1 MVADIGHSGACHSGQ
16 GLHRAASLVY
26 RGGVEGPL
34 TKPKKP
40 SLNFD
45 VSVGLK
51 RVLGRELITDDE
63 VAILEM
69 VKNSFDAGAKNVHLY
84 FDAEKILV
92 VDDGS
97 GMDADDLRN
106 KWLFVAYSAKRSANA
121 DDFRD
126 KAASRGH
133 LAGSK
138 GIGRFSSDRLGQTL
152 TLQTR
157 PKARAAQAHRLE
169 IDWAKFERDDR
180 QHFDTVPVEYD
191 PIAKLVLP
199 PELKAVEAKLTHG
212 TIIEITRL
220 RRAWSRDDLVSLKA
234 TLSKLINPFGN
245 DADTFSIEL
254 TAPGERSP
262 DEATKHKAEQ
272 AGNEISSR
280 DIVNGKVGNFIF
292 SDLQAKT
299 TFLKVSVDGDK
310 IHSQLTDRGEVIYEI
325 REPNPYAKLKGA
337 GFYCELYYLNQ
348 SAKVTFA
355 RRIGLPSV
363 NFGSVFLFRN
373 GFRVFPIGEP
383 DFDWFGYERRKAQGY
398 NRNLGGR
405 EIIGRVDVF
414 GSDEDFQE
422 ASSRNQGLI
431 ETPAAQELRRC
442 FMEYCLK
449 RLEKYVVPVSWA
461 DSADSNAD
469 DLSRLLTD
477 PGKARVAQ
485 VVAKLIDNDDVELI
499 KYSQRLIGILNER
512 SERFEAS
519 LSSLRAIAEK
529 TNDKKFLDGLNNAER
544 RFEELKRG
552 EAEARK
558 VADQQRAAAL
568 QANERAEKAEAAAE
582 IDRRRAN
589 FLEGAVGLDVKKV
602 LNLHHQV
609 TIYSVE
615 LNQQIENL
623 IQDTR
628 DKKSISRQ
636 ELVSAL
642 EQISMLNRRIEAATK
657 FAMMANFEL
666 DSGMI
671 ETDLPEFIE
680 EYIKK
685 VSALSGRK
693 RTRVEV
699 INEHEGLEARFNPM
713 DIAIVVENL
722 ISNAKKAEAR
732 SIVFKIAGR
741 DGKAVSID
749 VSDDGRGLSNDTDAD
764 RIFEMG
770 YTTGPT
776 GSGLGLYHVRQVLG
790 EMSGSIELDQDHE
803 GRGLGFKIVI
813 APRRKK
819 A

>member
-1 MVADIGHSGACHSGQ
+1 MSPVGPGVPHADQPEKGYSAHLPSYIGSDA
-16 GLHRAASLVY
+16 
-26 RGGVEGPL
+26 EE
-34 TKPKKP
+34 
-40 SLNFD
+40 SLNKREQPTVHFD

-121 DDFRD
+121 EDFRD

-152 TLQTR
+152 ILQTR
-157 PKARAAQAHRLE
+157 PEGRAAQAHRLE
-169 IDWAKFERDDR
+169 VDWAKFERDDR
-180 QHFDTVPVEYD
+180 QHFETIPVEYE
-191 PIAKLVLP
+191 PIAKLELP
-199 PELKAVEAKLTHG
+199 PELKKVEAKLTHG

-220 RRAWSRDDLVSLKA
+220 RRNWNRADLVSLKA

-245 DADTFSIEL
+245 EADTFSIEL
-254 TAPGERSP
+254 TAPVER
-262 DEATKHKAEQ
+262 DADKVAKQKAEQ
-272 AGNEISSR
+272 SGNEISSR

-292 SDLQAKT
+292 SDLRAKT
-299 TFLKVSVDGDK
+299 TFLKVTIKDGY
-310 IHSQLTDRGEVIYEI
+310 IHSQLTDRGEIIYEI
-325 REPNPYAKLKGA
+325 REPNPYDKLEDA
-337 GFYCELYYLNQ
+337 GFYSELYYLNQ
-348 SAKVTFA
+348 SAKLTFA

-373 GFRVFPIGEP
+373 GFRVFPIGEA
-383 DFDWFGYERRKAQGY
+383 DFDWFGYDRRKQQGY
-398 NRNLGGR
+398 NRFLGSR

-414 GSDEDFQE
+414 GSEDDFQE

-431 ETPAAQELRRC
+431 ETPAARELRQC
-442 FMEYCLK
+442 FMEHCLK
-449 RLEKYVVPVSWA
+449 RLEKYVVPVSWV
-461 DSADSNAD
+461 DSADSTAD

-477 PGKARVAQ
+477 PGKARVAA

-499 KYSQRLIGILNER
+499 RYSQRLIGILNER

-529 TNDKKFLDGLNNAER
+529 TKDRKFLDGLTNAER
-544 RFEELKRG
+544 RFEELKRA
-552 EAEARK
+552 ETEARK
-558 VADQQRAAAL
+558 VADQQRAVAL
-568 QANERAEKAEAAAE
+568 RATERADKAEAAAE

-589 FLEGAVGLDVKKV
+589 FLESAVGLDVKKV

-628 DKKSISRQ
+628 GKRSISRE
-636 ELVSAL
+636 ELVNAL

-657 FAMMANFEL
+657 FAMLANFEL

-671 ETDLPEFIE
+671 EANLPDFIE

-685 VSALSGRK
+685 VSVLSGRK

-732 SIVFKIAGR
+732 EIVFRITGR
-741 DGKAVSID
+741 ESKAVSID
-749 VSDDGRGLSNDTDAD
+749 VSDNGRGLSNDTEPD

-770 YTTGPT
+770 YTNAPT

-790 EMSGSIELDQDHE
+790 EMNGSIEFDQDHE
-803 GRGLGFKIVI
+803 GPGLAFKIVI
-813 APRRKK
+813 APRRK
-819 A
+819 

>member
-1 MVADIGHSGACHSGQ
+1 M
-16 GLHRAASLVY
+16 R
-26 RGGVEGPL
+26 RKFL
-34 TKPKKP
+34 TKPDNP
-40 SLNFD
+40 TLHFD

-69 VKNSFDAGAKNVHLY
+69 VKNSFDAGAKNVHVY
-84 FDAEKILV
+84 FDSERIVV

-97 GMDADDLRN
+97 GMDDNDLKN
-106 KWLFVAYSAKRSANA
+106 KWLFVAYSSKRSANA
-121 DDFRD
+121 EDFRD
-126 KAASRGH
+126 KAAARSH

-138 GIGRFSSDRLGQTL
+138 GIGRFSSDRLGQML
-152 TLQTR
+152 ILQTR
-157 PKARAAQAHRLE
+157 PKGRNAQAHKLE
-169 IDWAKFERDDR
+169 IDWSKFERDDR
-180 QHFDTVPVEYD
+180 QHFEAIPVEYE
-191 PIAKLVLP
+191 PIDKLELP
-199 PELKAVEAKLTHG
+199 PELERVEAKLTHG

-220 RRAWSRDDLVSLKA
+220 THAWTRDDLVSLKA

-245 DADTFSIEL
+245 KADTFSIEL
-254 TAPGERSP
+254 TAPAERSA
-262 DEATKHKAEQ
+262 DEAAKLKAKQ
-272 AGNEISSR
+272 TGKEISSR

-292 SDLQAKT
+292 ADLQSKT
-299 TFLKVSVDGDK
+299 TFLTVAIEGEE
-310 IHSQLTDRGEVIYEI
+310 IHSQLTDRGELIYEI
-325 REPNPYAKLKGA
+325 REPNPYKKLENA

-348 SAKVTFA
+348 SAKLTFA

-373 GFRVFPIGEP
+373 GFRVFPIGEA
-383 DFDWFGYERRKAQGY
+383 DFDWFGYDRRKQQGY
-398 NRNLGGR
+398 NRFLGSR

-414 GSDEDFQE
+414 GSDNDFQE

-431 ETPAAQELRRC
+431 ESQAARELRQC
-442 FMEYCLK
+442 FMEHCLK
-449 RLEKYVVPVSWA
+449 RLEKYVVPVSWV
-461 DSADSNAD
+461 DSADSTAD

-477 PGKARVAQ
+477 PGKARVAE
-485 VVAKLIDNDDVELI
+485 VVAKLIDNDDVELVR
-499 KYSQRLIGILNER
+499 YSQRLIGILNER

-529 TNDKKFLDGLNNAER
+529 TNDKQFLDGLSNAER
-544 RFEELKRG
+544 RFEELKRA

-558 VADQQRAAAL
+558 IADQQRAAAL
-568 QANERAEKAEAAAE
+568 RANERAEKAEAEAE

-589 FLEGAVGLDVKKV
+589 FLEGAVGIDIKKV

-628 DKKSISRQ
+628 GKKSVSRE

-666 DSGMI
+666 DSGMV
-671 ETDLPEFIE
+671 ETDLPGFIE
-680 EYIKK
+680 EYIDK
-685 VSALSGRK
+685 VSALSGRR
-693 RTRVEV
+693 RTRVQV
-699 INEHEGLEARFNPM
+699 TNDHEGLEARFNPM
-713 DIAIVVENL
+713 DIAIIVENL

-732 SIVFKIAGR
+732 EITFKITGR
-741 DGKAVSID
+741 KNKAVSID
-749 VSDDGRGLSNDTDAD
+749 VADNGHGLSRATVPE

-770 YTTGPT
+770 YTTTPT

-790 EMSGSIELDQDHE
+790 EMNGSIELNPGYD
-803 GRGLGFKIVI
+803 GPGLAFKIVI
-813 APRRKK
+813 APGKVK